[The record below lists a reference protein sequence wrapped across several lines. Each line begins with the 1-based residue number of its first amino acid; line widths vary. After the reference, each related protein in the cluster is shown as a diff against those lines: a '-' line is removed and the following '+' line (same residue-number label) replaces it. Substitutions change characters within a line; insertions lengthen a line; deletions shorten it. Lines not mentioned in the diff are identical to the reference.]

1 MIAPV
6 ITIDS
11 ESRTY
16 SSEKKKNT
24 AYYSSFIP
32 GGCGSGHHSKSIGP
46 TVIDYELDLIDLII
60 DKTFSAYCMELGG
73 RFPSFTRYLYYK
85 RNFLTFIR
93 GKLRPSY
100 PYYVIR
106 LR

>member
-16 SSEKKKNT
+16 SNEKKKNKLLIIYT
-24 AYYSSFIP
+24 
-32 GGCGSGHHSKSIGP
+32 GCGHHSKSIGP

-73 RFPSFTRYLYYK
+73 RFPSFTRYLYY
-85 RNFLTFIR
+85 
-93 GKLRPSY
+93 
-100 PYYVIR
+100 
-106 LR
+106 

>member
-16 SSEKKKNT
+16 SNEKKKKKTLHIINHLYRVGAGVGT
-24 AYYSSFIP
+24 I
-32 GGCGSGHHSKSIGP
+32 HKSIGP

-73 RFPSFTRYLYYK
+73 RFPSSTRYLYD
-85 RNFLTFIR
+85 
-93 GKLRPSY
+93 
-100 PYYVIR
+100 
-106 LR
+106 